1 MPYPSQGSTP
11 PWPPAFSM
19 ATYAQGVNSILPSLV
34 GFGTDGLYPGIIVKS
49 ARPSKMIEEVKWEN
63 GSGLTAGQII
73 LFDGDIMELDCI
85 DDRNVTWPQPGTT
98 VTLYNPLP
106 NGTAATQ
113 EVYMTLNNNYNAV
126 QKQPGERTLRCVR
139 YNLFS
144 PTNM

>member
-1 MPYPSQGSTP
+1 MSYPTQTS
-11 PWPPAFSM
+11 WPPAFSM
-19 ATYAQGVNSILPSLV
+19 STYAMGINSSLPNLV
-34 GFGTDGLYPGIIVKS
+34 GFGTDGLYPNVIVKN

-63 GSGLTAGQII
+63 GSGLTAGQI
-73 LFDGDIMELDCI
+73 LLYDGDVMEMDVI
-85 DDRNVTWPQPGTT
+85 DDRSVTWPSPGTT

-106 NGTAATQ
+106 NGSAAVQ

-139 YNLFS
+139 YNLFN